1 MRMRKNITTLLCL
14 AMVGT
19 SAAAIAKD
27 ETKASVELGM
37 IFTSGNTETEST
49 NAKAKVEKTKNKWRG
64 GASLEALNVKGED
77 GRLAERYLGEG
88 KVSYLFSE
96 RSYGFVTGKGEHD
109 PFSGY
114 SYQVSGAAGYGFR
127 ALNKE
132 TMFLDLEV
140 GPGYREVKVRDSGK
154 TDGEGI
160 LRLFGNYEW
169 KVSDT
174 SKFTEELSV
183 EAGEDLTIYKSITAI
198 TAAINSSLSM
208 KASFTVKH
216 QSETPPDT
224 DDTDYETAL
233 TLVYNFF

>member
-1 MRMRKNITTLLCL
+1 MRKNITTMLCL

-19 SAAAIAKD
+19 SATAIAKD

-64 GASLEALNVKGED
+64 GASLEALNVKGEE
-77 GRLAERYLGEG
+77 GRLAEKYLGEG
-88 KVSYLFSE
+88 KVSYLFTE
-96 RSYGFVTGKGEHD
+96 RSYGFVSAKGEHD

-132 TMFLDLEV
+132 TMFLDLEA
-140 GPGYREVKVRDSGK
+140 GPGYREVKVRSSGD
-154 TDGEGI
+154 TEGEAI
-160 LRLFGNYEW
+160 LRLFGNFEW
-169 KVSDT
+169 SISET
-174 SKFTEELSV
+174 SKLTEEFTV
-183 EAGEDLTIYKSITAI
+183 ETGEDLTVVKSVTAV

-208 KASFTVKH
+208 KASFTVRH
-216 QSETPPDT
+216 QSEVPPET